1 MSYQI
6 DCAVSEERRKDLE
19 RRVEHAR
26 LVNEIR
32 AVQKGSRVILYRII
46 LAKIG
51 SWLTEWGE
59 YLKAHYGEPEQA
71 SQVSIRA
78 KTVQG

>member
-32 AVQKGSRVILYRII
+32 AAQKGSRVILYRVM

-51 SWLTEWGE
+51 NWLTEWGE
-59 YLKAHYGEPEQA
+59 YLKAHYGESEQTNP
-71 SQVSIRA
+71 VSIRA